1 MGGLLMVKAA
11 AYGWLGGLIAA
22 PFLWLPALGVSVWI
36 LVREPRS
43 RAVLLPLAA
52 AWGLCLPLLWHM
64 MAGDRIST
72 LRNWIVTGPVYLLA
86 ALSIALLVGTAW
98 YAMRQM
104 DRRWKKRLLEVGA
117 ALSVWAVVSWGFLL
131 LVFTARPETVGQW
144 QGQKVVMQKV
154 TWMETDY
161 NYYAYHGPFCLGEY
175 LGESME
181 PWGEDLG

>member
-1 MGGLLMVKAA
+1 MH
-11 AYGWLGGLIAA
+11 
-22 PFLWLPALGVSVWI
+22 LPASFLFARYLPSGADSV
-36 LVREPRS
+36 LSGS
-43 RAVLLPLAA
+43 R
-52 AWGLCLPLLWHM
+52 WM
-64 MAGDRIST
+64 S
-72 LRNWIVTGPVYLLA
+72 
-86 ALSIALLVGTAW
+86 
-98 YAMRQM
+98 MRPSSG
-104 DRRWKKRLLEVGA
+104 RRWKKRLLEVGA

>member
-86 ALSIALLVGTAW
+86 ALS
-98 YAMRQM
+98 
-104 DRRWKKRLLEVGA
+104 
-117 ALSVWAVVSWGFLL
+117 VWAVVSWGFLL

-175 LGESME
+175 LGESLE